1 MESRYTVQQEFQGK
15 KIDKKKLTKEKKT
28 HLGDHL
34 HPNEYKK
41 EIILGFINIHTLP
54 ESCKGE
60 KNFDLINMM
69 FEKGFDHIG
78 LADTGRHWPPL
89 TDEDKTPQIFRGH
102 FKSQKL
108 DSTTSYNRHD
118 NLSGPYQYDGMISLS
133 IGNLTGRRI

>member
-1 MESRYTVQQEFQGK
+1 MEPSHTVQQEFQGK

-60 KNFDLINMM
+60 KYFDLTNMM
-69 FEKGFDHIG
+69 FEKRFDHIG
-78 LADTGRHWPPL
+78 LADTGRHWPSLPY
-89 TDEDKTPQIFRGH
+89 ENKTPHPFRG
-102 FKSQKL
+102 
-108 DSTTSYNRHD
+108 
-118 NLSGPYQYDGMISLS
+118 
-133 IGNLTGRRI
+133 